1 MIPNGVDTKYFV
13 HKNIRSNIVNI
24 LGVGRLMPRKGYQF
38 VIQALKNVKAKTKNK
53 FIFTI
58 VGGGD
63 YLTELKELARRNNV
77 NKLVKF
83 TGQID
88 YSEIKKLLS
97 TSDIFVHPSMAEG
110 MPLSLLEAISS
121 GLPSISTKIAGNEDL
136 VKNNKN
142 GFLLEV
148 GDVNGI
154 TDSLIKLIDDKKLR
168 QKMGIESVKISKNY
182 DWEKISNAYNKIYT
196 KIYNLKQ

>member
-1 MIPNGVDTKYFV
+1 
-13 HKNIRSNIVNI
+13 
-24 LGVGRLMPRKGYQF
+24 
-38 VIQALKNVKAKTKNK
+38 
-53 FIFTI
+53 
-58 VGGGD
+58 
-63 YLTELKELARRNNV
+63 
-77 NKLVKF
+77 
-83 TGQID
+83 
-88 YSEIKKLLS
+88 
-97 TSDIFVHPSMAEG
+97 MAEG